1 MSADTHALVYMWT
14 MWSWFVELAL
24 PITLMCISQIK
35 IRWPGV
41 YSKHILFTEPS
52 CWPTFGISTVV
63 KNNVKNNVVKNNGS
77 FKATCVCACVCTHLH
92 IYIPWHMC
100 IDRSKLSSPCLKQ
113 CLLFSSEYIRLAGPR
128 ASVNFIVFVSY
139 LLIEVLRLHIYST
152 DFIRVLG
159 GLD

>member
-35 IRWPGV
+35 LRWPGV
-41 YSKHILFTEPS
+41 YSKHILSTEPS

-63 KNNVKNNVVKNNGS
+63 NTVVLLKS
-77 FKATCVCACVCTHLH
+77 RVCVCTHMH

-113 CLLFSSEYIRLAGPR
+113 CLLFSSEYARLAGPR

-159 GLD
+159 SLD